1 MQVAQKLYE
10 GGYITYMRTDSVN
23 ISDFAIQA
31 AEKEITKKYG
41 RDYSK
46 PTTYVTNKK

>member
-23 ISDFAIQA
+23 ISDFAIEEA
-31 AEKEITKKYG
+31 SKEITKRYG
-41 RDYSK
+41 KDYSK
-46 PTTYVTNKK
+46 PTTYVNKKK